1 MENIDY
7 TKNSSNETSETS
19 PFISEDNP
27 DFQNQ
32 NNYTSFPH
40 KGIFHPEPNI
50 FICKSNCCCK
60 YLGLFIFLYGSFIG
74 VLLPAIGI
82 SKNNNSFIILGP
94 VVFLGCLILGIL
106 VFYCVTIE
114 VKFTFSYPM
123 IEITT
128 SSIFITKSKLVG
140 KSEIS
145 EIFFEYREIRNNGFY
160 QALHIK
166 FNNGSENRYFNFNSN
181 PPCFTKNEVDFFN
194 NEMKKYLSSD
204 YNYNYNYNTF

>member
-1 MENIDY
+1 MENTNINNSY
-7 TKNSSNETSETS
+7 TTS
-19 PFISEDNP
+19 PFASENNP
-27 DFQNQ
+27 DFLSQYINV
-32 NNYTSFPH
+32 YTH

-50 FICKSNCCCK
+50 FICKAHCCCK
-60 YLGLFIFLYGSFIG
+60 YIGLYMILFSSFFGIFFPVIGFINNLIVLIIIGSGIFLFNCIIG
-74 VLLPAIGI
+74 VLL
-82 SKNNNSFIILGP
+82 L
-94 VVFLGCLILGIL
+94 CLN
-106 VFYCVTIE
+106 TIE
-114 VKFTFSYPM
+114 VKFTFSHPM

-128 SSIFITKSKLVG
+128 SSIFITNSKLVG

-145 EIFFEYREIRNNGFY
+145 EIFFEHRETRSNGFY